1 MKQKITITITIFIL
15 AFISYLF
22 YYCAGG
28 TLLGSMLLLPLLIG
42 FIFCYSI
49 ILKNANYFAREKEW
63 IWITICVLSV
73 FLPFFI
79 YKYLKQTL
87 NLPSF

>member
-1 MKQKITITITIFIL
+1 MKQKVTITITLFIL

-42 FIFCYSI
+42 FIICYGI
-49 ILKNANYFAREKEW
+49 IFLNANYFANEKEW
-63 IWITICVLSV
+63 IWLAICILSIL
-73 FLPFFI
+73 LPIII